1 MAATFE
7 KIPTEVVSAITTP
20 ADKLPVVELRPFT
33 SKEWRQSK
41 SLPEFYDT
49 RACTFLQK
57 GRNEPCPADLE
68 EFVSPNNSE
77 TPRAWS
83 ERLPK
88 KASLAAPRPNT
99 DGKNLDIDK
108 PQAFATTFDREKST
122 LDDIRSGGNSKV
134 IFSCLRRAMSELDLT
149 KQQNMK
155 IEGRKMEDLPPKL
168 SMMYAAP
175 WEYYRYNKAYS
186 LPEGSVTHSLPTQGT
201 IDSLYLRLESL
212 QYAYMDE
219 NIYDTFDRSNTLPSI
234 HVGNAPMKR
243 KNTKN
248 DRSMRHSSGKVNHK
262 PAYRLGVAN
271 SLDVLSHY
279 GRPIGVEQHLSTQ
292 LKTTLSQ
299 IKKTKDL
306 CSVAYPANIPA
317 PSRGGGTINPPRY
330 DNSPNVAEMYSC
342 YGPDNYY
349 NMPSPK
355 RVPTRASQTHSGTR
369 LNLEGVALG
378 ASGIKSHSMDA
389 ETHHTK
395 HNENGPPK
403 YGGSSM
409 SMKSQT
415 SEQIKGPN
423 SIYSALNSSLP
434 VGASARSLALQR
446 AEMLPAIVPGSA
458 VQGYRSIYS
467 SQSHQEMAPTSAQ
480 DPQQSA
486 SVVTPNARESLIS
499 PDRMPRINEKES
511 NLSQVPMSS
520 GRSSVSAADM
530 MNSTVPEYSSQKE
543 AINAPANSVISEKTL
558 ANISCDTEM
567 MSSRSEHDQANS
579 QRNSS
584 ITSQDNL
591 EKANKQEDVLS
602 ITKSDETNHS
612 DGGTAHGS
620 VQLVA
625 TEHPSDYPGVMGP
638 VTQVNII
645 DKKSQTSSMTVNE
658 AATFPS
664 VAESKNPVD
673 VSDVNPTMIEQSS
686 GAGATEETSGHDD
699 RKLNQGNRDSEA
711 ENLRNANEEAER
723 TVHKTG
729 YGSGIH
735 SDSNLM
741 GEKQLTEE
749 MSDSGQIENT
759 KPITLDTN
767 TTVDVTNNIK
777 SEDAFPSQDGTTNV
791 DEDTCDVFDDEKPL
805 ADGPFFTGETNITE
819 SIDIAKQ
826 LANDK
831 QNGVTVY
838 DRKTLSPL
846 QEDGDNTESYLAGNV
861 EVEIGINIE
870 TNDEHLENKEKKRLS
885 SAVTTSTMSVSRGNS
900 ATSRAG
906 LKSGKA
912 TVPTWNIYSESEAE
926 H

>member
-7 KIPTEVVSAITTP
+7 KIPTEAVTGITTP

-49 RACTFLQK
+49 RACTLFHRGK
-57 GRNEPCPADLE
+57 NEPSATDLE
-68 EFVSPNNSE
+68 DLVGPNNSE
-77 TPRAWS
+77 TPRAWG

-122 LDDIRSGGNSKV
+122 LDDIKNGGNGKV

-248 DRSMRHSSGKVNHK
+248 DRGMRQSSGKVNHK

-292 LKTTLSQ
+292 LKSTLSQ

-317 PSRGGGTINPPRY
+317 PRSGGTINPPRY

-355 RVPTRASQTHSGTR
+355 RVPTRASQTQSSTR

-378 ASGIKSHSMDA
+378 TSGIKNHSMDT
-389 ETHHTK
+389 ETHHAK
-395 HNENGPPK
+395 HNENGLAK
-403 YGGSSM
+403 YGGSNM
-409 SMKSQT
+409 SMKSQAG
-415 SEQIKGPN
+415 EQIKGPN

-446 AEMLPAIVPGSA
+446 AETLPAIVPGSA

-467 SQSHQEMAPTSAQ
+467 SHHELSPTSAP
-480 DPQQSA
+480 DAQQSTSA
-486 SVVTPNARESLIS
+486 VAPNTRESIIS
-499 PDRMPRINEKES
+499 PDKMPRINEKES
-511 NLSQVPMSS
+511 NVSQMPMSS

-530 MNSTVPEYSSQKE
+530 MNSSMPEYSSQKG
-543 AINAPANSVISEKTL
+543 AINAPANSIISEKTH
-558 ANISCDTEM
+558 ANISCDTEV
-567 MSSRSEHDQANS
+567 MSSRSEQANS
-579 QRNSS
+579 QPNGS
-584 ITSQDNL
+584 IISQDNL
-591 EKANKQEDVLS
+591 EKDNKQEDILS
-602 ITKSDETNHS
+602 ISKSDESLRDNDHTV
-612 DGGTAHGS
+612 DGSQQVIGTSSA
-620 VQLVA
+620 
-625 TEHPSDYPGVMGP
+625 EHPSSHNYTAGVMGP
-638 VTQVNII
+638 VTHVNII
-645 DKKSQTSSMTVNE
+645 DKKSQTSSMTINE
-658 AATFPS
+658 AATFPP
-664 VAESKNPVD
+664 VAESKNTVD
-673 VSDVNPTMIEQSS
+673 ISDVKPTMIEHTGAGEVEGTADSDDRSLKVDKLES
-686 GAGATEETSGHDD
+686 GAS
-699 RKLNQGNRDSEA
+699 S
-711 ENLRNANEEAER
+711 LRNMDIKDEEILL
-723 TVHKTG
+723 KTG
-729 YGSGIH
+729 F
-735 SDSNLM
+735 SNPSYSNSNSMSEKPVLAQDT
-741 GEKQLTEE
+741 GE
-749 MSDSGQIENT
+749 SGQIENT
-759 KPITLDTN
+759 KSKSRDTR
-767 TTVDVTNNIK
+767 I
-777 SEDAFPSQDGTTNV
+777 DGTDSVQTEGEMPSL
-791 DEDTCDVFDDEKPL
+791 DDAIGDAGPGDIDDEKTL
-805 ADGPFFTGETNITE
+805 ADGPFFTGQTDQNT
-819 SIDIAKQ
+819 SSDSVKHTT
-826 LANDK
+826 NDK
-831 QNGVTVY
+831 DSIGIVPE
-838 DRKTLSPL
+838 RKPLSPL
-846 QEDGDNTESYLAGNV
+846 QEDSDMNEPHIAGNV
-861 EVEIGINIE
+861 EVEIGINILGS
-870 TNDEHLENKEKKRLS
+870 DEVFGDKEKKRLS

-900 ATSRAG
+900 ATSRGG